1 MAEYKKTDGV
11 IYRCPL
17 CLFTLNDVPISEDEN
32 GIFRCVKCG
41 YNGDF
46 ENMTSHYYNF
56 RSRYALM
63 GKRITLDEQKGM

>member
-1 MAEYKKTDGV
+1 MAEYKKTEGV

-17 CLFTLNDVPISEDEN
+17 CLFTLNDVPISEYED

-41 YNGDF
+41 YSGDF
-46 ENMTSHYYNF
+46 ENMTNHYYNF

-63 GKRITLDEQKGM
+63 GKRITLDEQREM